1 MEISLKKQIV
11 LAFLILIFTIS
22 GVDIIC
28 NHYFLGDFYLN
39 NKKNKILQVANNIEK
54 NTDNINNTNFLNS
67 LERECNVSNL
77 SLLVVNDNMSPLIYF
92 CNKEKKD
99 EIQKQLKMFIADR
112 TKDNHV
118 VSEVEDDVLN
128 INYLQ
133 VCGRFN
139 NGCYYIINTP
149 LESINESVSLSTMFL
164 LYVLII
170 LLPVSVC
177 LILFLITRIT
187 EPLTKLTA
195 VSKKIANLDFSETC
209 EEVGSKE
216 IIELASNFNKMSKEL
231 EKNIGNLKTANI
243 KLKQDLEEKEELE
256 EMRKDF
262 LSSVSHELKTPIA
275 IISGYSESLKEG
287 IEDKDDV
294 IFFSETIYEETQKLS
309 KMVKQI
315 LQINKTNYME
325 NDINITKE
333 NLIELINSIIT
344 PMQKVIEE
352 KNVTIINNISST
364 IFTWTD
370 KTLLSQIISNYITN
384 AIDHVNINGIIRID
398 ILTEKEK
405 NKLIVF
411 NTGSHIPEDCINKI
425 WEKFYKIDKSRNRDF
440 GGTGLG
446 LSIVSTYSKKLD
458 IECGVRNINGGV
470 EFFIT
475 IDI

>member
-1 MEISLKKQIV
+1 
-11 LAFLILIFTIS
+11 
-22 GVDIIC
+22 
-28 NHYFLGDFYLN
+28 
-39 NKKNKILQVANNIEK
+39 
-54 NTDNINNTNFLNS
+54 
-67 LERECNVSNL
+67 
-77 SLLVVNDNMSPLIYF
+77 
-92 CNKEKKD
+92 
-99 EIQKQLKMFIADR
+99 MFIADR

-315 LQINKTNYME
+315 IQINKTNYME

-405 NKLIVF
+405 
-411 NTGSHIPEDCINKI
+411 IN
-425 WEKFYKIDKSRNRDF
+425 
-440 GGTGLG
+440 
-446 LSIVSTYSKKLD
+446 
-458 IECGVRNINGGV
+458 
-470 EFFIT
+470 
-475 IDI
+475 

>member
-149 LESINESVSLSTMFL
+149 LESINESVSLSTIFL

-315 LQINKTNYME
+315 IQINKTNYME

-458 IECGVRNINGGV
+458 IECGVRNINEGV

>member
-1 MEISLKKQIV
+1 MEISLKKLIV

-177 LILFLITRIT
+177 LILFLIARIT

-231 EKNIGNLKTANI
+231 EKNITSS
-243 KLKQDLEEKEELE
+243 
-256 EMRKDF
+256 
-262 LSSVSHELKTPIA
+262 LSSIPSFRD
-275 IISGYSESLKEG
+275 SE
-287 IEDKDDV
+287 
-294 IFFSETIYEETQKLS
+294 
-309 KMVKQI
+309 
-315 LQINKTNYME
+315 
-325 NDINITKE
+325 
-333 NLIELINSIIT
+333 
-344 PMQKVIEE
+344 
-352 KNVTIINNISST
+352 
-364 IFTWTD
+364 
-370 KTLLSQIISNYITN
+370 
-384 AIDHVNINGIIRID
+384 
-398 ILTEKEK
+398 
-405 NKLIVF
+405 
-411 NTGSHIPEDCINKI
+411 
-425 WEKFYKIDKSRNRDF
+425 
-440 GGTGLG
+440 
-446 LSIVSTYSKKLD
+446 
-458 IECGVRNINGGV
+458 
-470 EFFIT
+470 
-475 IDI
+475 

>member
-177 LILFLITRIT
+177 FILFLITRIT

-315 LQINKTNYME
+315 IQINKTNYME

>member
-315 LQINKTNYME
+315 IQINKTNYME

-352 KNVTIINNISST
+352 KNVIIINNISST